1 MSDVIF
7 NWVPDRGSPLPLY
20 RQLADYISGKIACG
34 DWAVGDRLP
43 AERVLAQRLGLN
55 RSTVV
60 QAMEELASFGVLEA
74 DYGGGTR
81 VGSNTWSLRM
91 AGGGMDW
98 GRYLHAGPFP
108 ANTPTIQTIFRLEF
122 QPGYYRLGSPP
133 LSSFRGRPSERR

>member
-43 AERVLAQRLGLN
+43 AQRVLAQRLGLN

-81 VGSNTWSLRM
+81 VGSHTWSLRM
-91 AGGGMDW
+91 AG
-98 GRYLHAGPFP
+98 A
-108 ANTPTIQTIFRLEF
+108 
-122 QPGYYRLGSPP
+122 
-133 LSSFRGRPSERR
+133 